1 MTTNQPPHLV
11 TPRGLEMLQNSF
23 AETQRKLQDF
33 ATVLDEVAGDS
44 SNPDENAAAEEAVR
58 ERGILLAVLNKL
70 SDHLQHAR
78 LFHPIKDGRFDENG
92 LVTFG
97 CRIGLRSDDGKLRLF
112 DIVGEHESD
121 IGAGKISYLAPLI
134 KGAWGREVGDEI
146 EWEVDGKLSYFE
158 IDSVELSDWAKS

>member
-1 MTTNQPPHLV
+1 MNPTQPTHLV

-23 AETQRKLQDF
+23 AETQRKLQNI
-33 ATVLDEVAGDS
+33 TSVLDDVAGDS
-44 SNPDENAAAEEAVR
+44 SNPEENAAAEEAVR
-58 ERGILLAVLNKL
+58 ERGILLTVFNKL

-97 CRIGLRSDDGKLRLF
+97 CRIGLRAEDGGLRLF

-146 EWEVDGKLSYFE
+146 EWEIDGVSSYFE
-158 IDSVELSDWAKS
+158 IESVELSEWAKN